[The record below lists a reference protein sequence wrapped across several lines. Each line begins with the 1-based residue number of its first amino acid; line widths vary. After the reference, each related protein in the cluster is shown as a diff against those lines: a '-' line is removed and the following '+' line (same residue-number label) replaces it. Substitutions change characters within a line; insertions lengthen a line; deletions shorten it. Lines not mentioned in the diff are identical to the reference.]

1 LSKTRRSG
9 SPPTP
14 HSRSIQIERLFCFF
28 AFCVTLE
35 NIPYVQTGYDLGVRD
50 GVIYMVWW
58 RCWFYDDDEIKSLSQ
73 LRSP

>member
-1 LSKTRRSG
+1 MSKTRRSG
-9 SPPTP
+9 SPPTV
-14 HSRSIQIERLFCFF
+14 SKSKGFFCFF

-50 GVIYMVWW
+50 GVIMVWW